1 MIFSISLVHLGYQ
14 AGVLCHPLHLL
25 LSWLSPSALV
35 HLGYQAGV
43 LCHPL
48 HLLLSWLSPSALV
61 HLGYQAGVLCHPLHL
76 LLSWLSP
83 SSLVHLGYQAG
94 VLCHP
99 LHLLLSWLSPSS
111 KPHFFMSC
119 LILSIHLILGLPSPR
134 VPLTSSFIV
143 SFTLF
148 PSSICRMCPYQRNL
162 ACNVMF
168 STMKSNGSTMPTE
181 FCQTHSQKCCP
192 TRSNS
197 GTGRFDAATVCV

>member
-1 MIFSISLVHLGYQ
+1 MIFSIS
-14 AGVLCHPLHLL
+14 
-25 LSWLSPSALV
+25 
-35 HLGYQAGV
+35 
-43 LCHPL
+43 
-48 HLLLSWLSPSALV
+48 LV

-99 LHLLLSWLSPSS
+99 LHLLLSWLSPSSLVHLGYQAGVLCHPLHLLPSWLSPSS

-148 PSSICRMCPYQRNL
+148 PSSICRMCPYQCNL

-181 FCQTHSQKCCP
+181 FCQTVLP
-192 TRSNS
+192 TPRSVVPLGVILAPVVS
-197 GTGRFDAATVCV
+197 TLRQFAFDRLITSFLFSV